1 MIPDDVAKLVDWL
14 PKKRY
19 LELTKE
25 SDAAVSKR
33 IAQGFW
39 KAGEQYSRPE
49 GGGIWISLKG
59 VNAWAAQHKPE
70 PPTAPGRTE
79 DLAAE

>member
-19 LELTKE
+19 LQLTGE
-25 SDAAVSKR
+25 TDAAVSKR
-33 IAQGFW
+33 IAQKVW
-39 KAGEQYSRPE
+39 KAREQYSRPE